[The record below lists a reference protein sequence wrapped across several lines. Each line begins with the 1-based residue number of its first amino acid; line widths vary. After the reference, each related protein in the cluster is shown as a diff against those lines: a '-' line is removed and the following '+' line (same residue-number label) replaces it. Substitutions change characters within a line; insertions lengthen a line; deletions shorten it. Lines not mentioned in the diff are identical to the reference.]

1 MEHFV
6 ILSVYL
12 NQSEEQ
18 RAYKMTWAAI
28 WKYFTDNPLA
38 RWIAA
43 AIVALI
49 GWEAV
54 KRHLKEAGR
63 KAEREAAAVKQAQ
76 AREAVATRSAEI
88 ITEERENSDAALEAS
103 NDSSPAPSF
112 DELPDEVQRVLNR
125 SARSDQTP

>member
-1 MEHFV
+1 
-6 ILSVYL
+6 
-12 NQSEEQ
+12 
-18 RAYKMTWAAI
+18 MTWAAV

-76 AREAVATRSAEI
+76 AREAVVTRSAEI
-88 ITEERENSDAALEAS
+88 ITEERGNSDAALKAR
-103 NDSSPAPSF
+103 DSGGGHPISSVV
-112 DELPDEVQRVLNR
+112 PDPVAAILFRDDK
-125 SARSDQTP
+125 AG

>member
-1 MEHFV
+1 
-6 ILSVYL
+6 
-12 NQSEEQ
+12 
-18 RAYKMTWAAI
+18 MTWAAI

-63 KAEREAAAVKQAQ
+63 KAEREASAVKQAQ
-76 AREAVATRSAEI
+76 AREAVATRSAEM
-88 ITEERENSDAALEAS
+88 ITEERHNADAAIAARD
-103 NDSSPAPSF
+103 NGGGHTSS
-112 DELPDEVQRVLNR
+112 ELVPDPVADVLFR
-125 SARSDQTP
+125 DDKAG